1 MRLVFRASFSV
12 HPPLLSLHP
21 PLAHRQ
27 LCYVVIWIW
36 HFHPVFPVSGLAL
49 PWPVIRWLITM
60 YLKDKYWCII
70 ISVKLLGSSRKWNF
84 TYWSAITFL
93 KTMLKLL
100 SFHQVLNLCM
110 FPDDW
115 ELSLKYDLFYCAMQY
130 ITEVIEA
137 DNFLLHFCLMLLL
150 VLVCLCAAVSSA
162 FSLKA
167 SCLCTTVRTFA
178 WAVHMLSFL
187 CFWSLWAVVP
197 HSQGAEN

>member
-12 HPPLLSLHP
+12 HPPLLSLHL
-21 PLAHRQ
+21 PLSHRQ

-36 HFHPVFPVSGLAL
+36 HFHPVFPFSGLAL

-115 ELSLKYDLFYCAMQY
+115 ELSLKYGLFYCTMQY

-137 DNFLLHFCLMLLL
+137 DHFLLHFFLMLLL
-150 VLVCLCAAVSSA
+150 VLVCLRAAVSSA

-187 CFWSLWAVVP
+187 FLISVGCSTT
-197 HSQGAEN
+197 